1 MPLQGHSQYSNISII
16 LMSINKI
23 GHPVN
28 QAEQKSLYNIHHV
41 NVNAL
46 FSGLFKEIREVAA
59 H

>member
-1 MPLQGHSQYSNISII
+1 
-16 LMSINKI
+16 MSINKI

-28 QAEQKSLYNIHHV
+28 QAEQKYLYHIHHV
-41 NVNAL
+41 NINAL